1 MTLNCTCDTLCELIF
16 DIILNPGNDGAAKA
30 KGEGE
35 DGQAK
40 RGRGRIDKGYFLISN
55 VV

>member
-1 MTLNCTCDTLCELIF
+1 MEQ
-16 DIILNPGNDGAAKA
+16 PKA

-40 RGRGRIDKGYFLISN
+40 RGRGRIEKGYFLISN